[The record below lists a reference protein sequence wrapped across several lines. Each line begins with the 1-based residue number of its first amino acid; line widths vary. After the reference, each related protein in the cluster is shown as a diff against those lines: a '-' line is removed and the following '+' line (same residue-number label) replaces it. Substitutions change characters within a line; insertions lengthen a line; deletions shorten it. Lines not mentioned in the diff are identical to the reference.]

1 MTVLGI
7 LVALAGC
14 LAATLALYLVLLA
27 VASFRYRQQL
37 EGYTPSWRLVVF
49 VPAHDEVLLVG
60 RTVRSLLEQSYPRE
74 LFRICVIADNCTD
87 ATADVARAAGA
98 DQVLVRHDP
107 DIRGKGHALRWA
119 MDQVLAAPDAPD
131 AIVSVD
137 ADTLT
142 DPDLLRA
149 LGQRLEAG
157 APAAQADYRAMGD
170 ESPSSALRKVGF
182 ILMNRTRPAGRNV
195 LGQSACL
202 VGNGWALSAD
212 LMRRRP
218 WSAFSSTEDREYT
231 IELDSAGEFIAFAG
245 AAAVH
250 APTAPSHA
258 AEAIQQERWEG
269 GWASLV
275 RRQIPRLIWSAM
287 TGNGLRKL
295 LVGLDLAVPP
305 LGLLAALSI
314 AGLVLDLAVTLG
326 FGLTPLLVVPWAVAV
341 LAVPLY
347 VLLGLVAAGAPA
359 STYRALAHAP
369 LFVLRK
375 PLSLRRTLRSRGDT
389 WIRTERTQGET
400 ERGA

>member
-1 MTVLGI
+1 MIVLGI

-27 VASFRYRQQL
+27 VASFRYGQRL
-37 EGYTPSWRLVVF
+37 EGYTPSWRMLVL

-60 RTVRSLLEQSYPRE
+60 RTVRSLLAQSYPRE

-87 ATADVARAAGA
+87 ATEQVARAAGA
-98 DQVLVRHDP
+98 DEVLVRHDP
-107 DIRGKGHALRWA
+107 DVRGKGHALRWA
-119 MDQVLAAPDAPD
+119 MDRVLAAPDAPD

-149 LGQRLEAG
+149 LAQRLEAG
-157 APAAQADYRAMGD
+157 APAVQADYRAIGD
-170 ESPSSALRKVGF
+170 DSPSSELRKVGF

-202 VGNGWALSAD
+202 VGNGWALSAE

-275 RRQIPRLIWSAM
+275 RRQIPRLMWSAV
-287 TGNGLRKL
+287 TGRGLRLL
-295 LVGLDLAVPP
+295 LVGIDLAVPP
-305 LGLLAALSI
+305 LGLLASLAL
-314 AGLVLDLAVTLG
+314 AGMCIELALIIG
-326 FGLTPLLVVPWAVAV
+326 FGLAPELILPWALAV
-341 LAVPLY
+341 VAVPLY
-347 VLLGLVAAGAPA
+347 VLLGLIAADAPA
-359 STYRALAHAP
+359 ATYRALAHAP

-389 WIRTERTQGET
+389 WIRTERAHGET
-400 ERGA
+400 EGGA